1 MKIKIYTNTSE
12 KIKELSEITS
22 ENQQGYA
29 KKHGY
34 EWGSY
39 YFDYSRFNETV
50 LESLEDLKEQ
60 LAQVDVLMTVGADV
74 MFTNWKIKVEDIL
87 VDKDCVVIARERT
100 GWWPVNNDVMLYVN
114 RPETFRV
121 IDQMIEDYDIWKQ
134 YVWRTQQ
141 HIWNMKQELDW
152 ADKAI
157 RIVEAEVMNQS
168 MKRWQIGEFI
178 VHFYGMPLE
187 EKIKNAY
194 AMAALFPDGMPVF
207 KINNE
212 GPLPNVV
219 E

>member
-12 KIKELSEITS
+12 KIAELSEITS

-34 EWGSY
+34 EWGSC
-39 YFDYSRFNETV
+39 YFDYSRFNDV
-50 LESLEDLKEQ
+50 ILDNMRDMREQ
-60 LAQVDVLMTVGADV
+60 LSRVDVLMTVGADV
-74 MFTNWKIKVEDIL
+74 MFTNWKIKIEDIL
-87 VDKDCVVIARERT
+87 VDGDCVVIARERT
-100 GWWPVNNDVMLYVN
+100 GWWPVNNDVMLWVN

-121 IDQMIEDYDIWKQ
+121 IDQMIDDYDIWKQ

-141 HIWNMKQELDW
+141 HIWNMKQE
-152 ADKAI
+152 
-157 RIVEAEVMNQS
+157 VEAEVMNQS

-178 VHFYGMPLE
+178 VHFYGMSIE

-212 GPLPNVV
+212 GALPNVV